1 MIILSSNYNW
11 IYLSNLGR
19 AHHPIEYTWPG
30 RSVAII
36 CHAFVMPLFKAE
48 YDMRLLFYFVSLDRK
63 NCLVDRCTKW
73 YNIWSFLFVWSHWVV
88 IPFICLKCCLS
99 TWVSAQSEWLLG
111 TGPIIRGI
119 SPWEEG
125 EEWGQ
130 PELPP
135 CHGSISEARSMKP
148 KRIFKNVIG
157 SLI

>member
-73 YNIWSFLFVWSHWVV
+73 YNIWSFFVCLKPLSCDSIYLPEVLFVHLSVSTKWVTSGDRTYHQRD
-88 IPFICLKCCLS
+88 LS
-99 TWVSAQSEWLLG
+99 L
-111 TGPIIRGI
+111 RG
-119 SPWEEG
+119 G
-125 EEWGQ
+125 
-130 PELPP
+130 
-135 CHGSISEARSMKP
+135 GSVRTAWAASLSWIHLRSKIHEAKEN
-148 KRIFKNVIG
+148 F
-157 SLI
+157 